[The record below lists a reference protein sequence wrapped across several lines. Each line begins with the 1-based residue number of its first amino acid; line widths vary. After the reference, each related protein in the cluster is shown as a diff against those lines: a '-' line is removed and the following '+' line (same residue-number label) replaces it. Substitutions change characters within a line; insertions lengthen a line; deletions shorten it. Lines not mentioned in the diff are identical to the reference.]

1 MVGFFGSKKK
11 AVPPITSENGV
22 FHEGDIYGWPTTPG
36 KGLTREIEYSQPL
49 ALLSSKALMQLLES
63 QKIGTDDCLNH
74 GELLQRALQHNLAPP
89 VLKGPEA
96 VQAKARE
103 MVVVMSRLDRK
114 ITFSPNSSLG
124 LTLQQANEWAVVTAT
139 PPKWESQVR
148 VGDALQAVN
157 GESVLLLKYDDMF
170 ERIVAAKGS
179 GLEYSLT
186 FRRAPF
192 HRGWLFKRGRGKDM
206 KRR

>member
-89 VLKGPEA
+89 LRAAAPHPARWRTGGGAGGRKG
-96 VQAKARE
+96 
-103 MVVVMSRLDRK
+103 D
-114 ITFSPNSSLG
+114 
-124 LTLQQANEWAVVTAT
+124 
-139 PPKWESQVR
+139 SQRQR
-148 VGDALQAVN
+148 VA
-157 GESVLLLKYDDMF
+157 
-170 ERIVAAKGS
+170 ER
-179 GLEYSLT
+179 
-186 FRRAPF
+186 
-192 HRGWLFKRGRGKDM
+192 
-206 KRR
+206 